1 MPALNMAAVLAE
13 SRVSPLDG
21 GNMNRAFPGGADAG
35 PTRGVAGFVTAHL
48 LPGGGGP
55 LPRAHMF
62 GGRPKARALVEED
75 ARHGAA
81 VLLPDPSRARRP
93 PHRPHTHRPHLGH

>member
-1 MPALNMAAVLAE
+1 MAAVQAE

-48 LPGGGGP
+48 LPGAD
-55 LPRAHMF
+55 LVLDMHSA
-62 GGRPKARALVEED
+62 GRGSILSTAPI
-75 ARHGAA
+75 
-81 VLLPDPSRARRP
+81 
-93 PHRPHTHRPHLGH
+93 

>member
-13 SRVSPLDG
+13 SRVSPMDG
-21 GNMNRAFPGGADAG
+21 GSMNRAFPGGADAG

-62 GGRPKARALVEED
+62 GGRP
-75 ARHGAA
+75 
-81 VLLPDPSRARRP
+81 
-93 PHRPHTHRPHLGH
+93 